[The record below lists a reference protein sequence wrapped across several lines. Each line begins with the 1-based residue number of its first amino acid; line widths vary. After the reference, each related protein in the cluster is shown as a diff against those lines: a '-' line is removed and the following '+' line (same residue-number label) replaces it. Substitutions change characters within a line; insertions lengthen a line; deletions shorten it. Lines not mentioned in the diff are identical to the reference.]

1 MNARDLIVRHFRQIC
16 VWPLQLMPL
25 RPGQQVQ
32 RHWEALE
39 SIRSNNHWREVV
51 EKFADPAE
59 FHERHYKEFVTFLPY
74 VQRFLYGSTA
84 GQEASNGQP
93 QGSMRVFRRDD
104 VAGVRIVFAPGEAA
118 TLFRVQHVSLY
129 FFLDADIANFP
140 KCKYGRRESAAI
152 LQSEPRRFVVRA
164 SQCGGHDAE
173 RVRQRYD
180 AMRNCVMPCA
190 LYMSLRMRPL
200 RLDF

>member
-1 MNARDLIVRHFRQIC
+1 MNARDLMVRHFRQIC

-39 SIRSNNHWREVV
+39 SIKSDNHWREVV

-84 GQEASNGQP
+84 GQEASNAP
-93 QGSMRVFRRDD
+93 AQGSMRVFRRDD
-104 VAGVRIVFAPGEAA
+104 VTGVRIVFAQG
-118 TLFRVQHVSLY
+118 
-129 FFLDADIANFP
+129 D
-140 KCKYGRRESAAI
+140 
-152 LQSEPRRFVVRA
+152 
-164 SQCGGHDAE
+164 
-173 RVRQRYD
+173 
-180 AMRNCVMPCA
+180 
-190 LYMSLRMRPL
+190 
-200 RLDF
+200 